1 MYLGF
6 DGMFALVNNT
16 FMRSKMDSF
25 RVLVE
30 TSSILIYKLITSVL
44 SLIRLQLE
52 NYKFWNQ

>member
-25 RVLVE
+25 RVSVE
-30 TSSILIYKLITSVL
+30 TSFDPNLHI
-44 SLIRLQLE
+44 
-52 NYKFWNQ
+52 N